1 MYQLYRELPSVAP
14 LLASLF
20 RKLDQSPD
28 NPRSHFEL
36 GEAAYE
42 AGLIQLSMECFLRVT
57 EIAPHVEA
65 GFFNLGNAFFDLG
78 QFDDARKA
86 YEQAFK
92 LKPDHGTLN
101 NLGNSFAAMKEWE
114 KAVQAFDRAISL
126 SGCPPIQART
136 AMSNKGKTLVAAEDW
151 DGALENYRQAIQRFP
166 DDIEF
171 LVLKAKCHRQRFEF
185 GKGVECLVEALVASP
200 NNPELLCQIAD
211 LNFARGRTMESLLCL
226 NQAFQVLPP
235 PVALQSRRLQL
246 LNYCVPTTPERIL
259 NETTQWANSLSRTE
273 LNSTNEPSGKTLEID
288 ISIPSTPFRRVGI
301 LCRDLATRGLRDWLP
316 VCLAHC
322 DPVRQQWILYCDQ
335 PVDLESQDLL
345 VHAGCRLEDTS
356 RLSNTDLASRI
367 KTHELTVLVDMI
379 GHGHFTRLEV
389 FAKKPAPIQVSWC
402 SFPMTSGLTH
412 MDFIWS
418 DEVSIPPESEGYF
431 SEQVIRFPQSSFC
444 FQPSCSIDLQMQHET
459 TPSPFSVG
467 FLSRPEQLSEPLIEA
482 IELILERIP
491 DAELVFIGQ
500 SYRDPAFQSEI
511 RARFFNSAIVSGR
524 IRFECFES
532 ASDELKSYQ
541 QLSVSLD
548 PFFVSSPQRAFE
560 SLWMGV
566 PVVTCPNP
574 RLSGRGTASIL
585 NGLHRESWIANS
597 RSHYVDAVMQLAE
610 CRTLRRSR
618 RAELRS
624 ELLASPMC
632 DIATLAQ
639 NIQAV
644 LDESIHRIKLA
655 KKTR

>member
-1 MYQLYRELPSVAP
+1 MYREQPSVAP

-20 RKLDQSPD
+20 QKLDQSPD

-42 AGLIQLSMECFLRVT
+42 AGAFQLSRECFLRVT

-65 GFFNLGNAFFDLG
+65 GFFNLGNALFDLG
-78 QFDDARKA
+78 QFNDARRA
-86 YEQAFK
+86 YEQAFN

-101 NLGNSFAAMKEWE
+101 NLGNSFAAMKQWE
-114 KAVQAFDRAISL
+114 KAIQAFDRAISL
-126 SGCPPIQART
+126 AGCPPMQART
-136 AMSNKGKTLVAAEDW
+136 AMSNKGKALVSAENW

-185 GKGVECLVEALVASP
+185 GKGVECLVDALVASP

-211 LNFARGRTMESLLCL
+211 LNFARGRTMESLLCMS
-226 NQAFQVLPP
+226 QAFNVLPP

-259 NETTQWANSLSRTE
+259 NEATHWANSLGRKE
-273 LNSTNEPSGKTLEID
+273 LNSTKELSGKTLEKD
-288 ISIPSTPFRRVGI
+288 ISIPSTPLRRVGI
-301 LCRDLATRGLRDWLP
+301 LCRDLPTRGLRDWLP

-322 DPVRQQWILYCDQ
+322 DPARQQWILYCDQ
-335 PVDLESQDLL
+335 PVELESQDLL
-345 VHAGCRLEDTS
+345 VHAGCQFEDTS
-356 RLSNTDLASRI
+356 RLSNTDLASLI

-379 GHGHFTRLEV
+379 GHGHSTRLEV
-389 FAKKPAPIQVSWC
+389 FARKPAPIQVSWC
-402 SFPMTSGLTH
+402 AFPMTSGLTQ
-412 MDFIWS
+412 MDFIWA
-418 DEVSIPPESEGYF
+418 DEVSIPLDLAEYF

-444 FQPSCSIDLQMQHET
+444 FQPCSSISLKMEPAATQ
-459 TPSPFSVG
+459 SPFCVG
-467 FLSRPEQLSEPLIEA
+467 FLGQPEQISDPLIEA
-482 IELILERIP
+482 MRLILDSTQ

-500 SYRDPAFQSEI
+500 SYRDSAFQSEI
-511 RARFFNSAIVSGR
+511 RARFHNTAIVSGR

-532 ASDELKSYQ
+532 AMDELKSYQ

-566 PVVTCPNP
+566 PVVTRPDT

-585 NGLHRESWIANS
+585 KAIHRETWIANS
-597 RSHYVDAVMQLAE
+597 QSEYVDKVKQLAKR
-610 CRTLRRSR
+610 RTFWRSKG
-618 RAELRS
+618 AELRS

-632 DIATLAQ
+632 DIASLAQ
-639 NIQAV
+639 NVQAA
-644 LDESIHRIKLA
+644 LDESINRISLA
-655 KKTR
+655 KKNL